1 MTVLITEL
9 KYLSIPGRGFDAVG
23 IQRLHLW
30 DSSLDQNTLN
40 VVLVYVP

>member
-9 KYLSIPGRGFDAVG
+9 KYLPIPGRGFAAVG

-40 VVLVYVP
+40 VSLVYVP